1 VNSLLST
8 APAAPMRVVDVI
20 RKKRDGQELSRA
32 EIESLIEG
40 YTRGT
45 IPDYQVA
52 AWLMA
57 GVLRGFTR
65 QETAALTEAM
75 LHSGEVL
82 DLSEFSPKKVD
93 KHSTGG
99 VGDKTSL
106 VLAPVVAAGGLL
118 VPMISGRGLGH
129 TGGTLDKLESIPGF
143 NVHLSLAEFRRVLR
157 GCGCSMM
164 GQTEEIAP
172 ADRKLYALRD
182 VTATVESIPLIT
194 ASIMSKKLAGGAD
207 ALVLDVKCGPTA
219 FMKTQADATT
229 LAQSM
234 VDVGTAHGMQIR
246 ALITRMDAPLG
257 WAIGNALEVMESVEI
272 LRGEHGDSELAQMSF
287 RLAAE
292 MLIMGG
298 AAKTLP
304 EARALVEAS
313 IRNGSALETMRRFVA
328 LNGGDIRALDDFTRL
343 PQAGEVVDIRA
354 DRDGFL
360 AGIDGRALGLLAMDL
375 GAGRRNQTDRL
386 DLGVGLRVS
395 ARVGQ
400 KVAKGDLLF
409 QVHAQTGTPIVPD
422 LYLATLQWSTAPQP
436 VRPWLL
442 ATIGC

>member
-1 VNSLLST
+1 MRMYDLIYTKKLGGALSPEQIAFWVKGAADGSIPDEQSASLLMAVCWRGMST
-8 APAAPMRVVDVI
+8 
-20 RKKRDGQELSRA
+20 E
-32 EIESLIEG
+32 
-40 YTRGT
+40 
-45 IPDYQVA
+45 
-52 AWLMA
+52 
-57 GVLRGFTR
+57 
-65 QETAALTEAM
+65 ETLALTLAM
-75 LHSGEVL
+75 RDSGKRL
-82 DLSEFSPKKVD
+82 DLSSVPGLKVD

-99 VGDKTSL
+99 VGDKTTL
-106 VLAPVVAAGGLL
+106 ILGPIVAACG
-118 VPMISGRGLGH
+118 VPCPMFSGRGLGH
-129 TGGTLDKLESIPGF
+129 TGGTVDKFAAIPGLK
-143 NVHLSLAEFRRVLR
+143 VELSEAEFLR
-157 GCGCSMM
+157 SLQETRFANSA
-164 GQTEEIAP
+164 QTADIAP
-172 ADRKLYALRD
+172 ADKKLYALRD
-182 VTATVESIPLIT
+182 ITATVESIPLIT